1 MATDTACRVKL
12 ALPPKKTKRS
22 IHVEFTE
29 IVSLLVVCRSLF
41 VDKGKL
47 VSTFSQSL
55 QCNKIRHRSSI
66 EGNAALLWHLHC
78 CVMRSKSGTDRK
90 ALGHGGKYG
99 ETVRRYSPL
108 LSSSHMLHV
117 AYGYLRI
124 AIMYIYIY
132 YTYYTYIYIYTLIYK
147 YTYIYTLVHIYTLCK
162 MHYILDILC
171 IVYYI
176 LYLIYYIA
184 SYIMQL

>member
-1 MATDTACRVKL
+1 MATDQL
-12 ALPPKKTKRS
+12 ALPVALNLLSLPKKTKRL

-55 QCNKIRHRSSI
+55 QCNKIRHRSFI

-108 LSSSHMLHV
+108 LSSTHMLHV

-124 AIMYIYIY
+124 AVIYILYGLYVCIYIYI
-132 YTYYTYIYIYTLIYK
+132 
-147 YTYIYTLVHIYTLCK
+147 H
-162 MHYILDILC
+162 
-171 IVYYI
+171 
-176 LYLIYYIA
+176 
-184 SYIMQL
+184 